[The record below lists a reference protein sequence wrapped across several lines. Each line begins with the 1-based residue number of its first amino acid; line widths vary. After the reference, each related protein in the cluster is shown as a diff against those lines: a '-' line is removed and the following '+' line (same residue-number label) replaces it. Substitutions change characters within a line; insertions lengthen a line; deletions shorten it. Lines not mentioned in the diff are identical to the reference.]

1 MSSVF
6 IDTGA
11 FVAFLD
17 GSDRSHAAV
26 AALFAAP
33 PRRLF
38 TSAPVLAEG
47 YGWFLHRLGESAARQ
62 FLALLDEL
70 PALEVV
76 DTDPKHR
83 IAIRRKL
90 DAHRGRKLTW
100 VDASSLEVCRS
111 RKIAT
116 VWGVDLDLAIEG
128 ARVLPGPPG

>member
-1 MSSVF
+1 MSLVF
-6 IDTGA
+6 VDTGA

-17 GSDRSHAAV
+17 ASDRSHSAV
-26 AALFAAP
+26 RALFAAP
-33 PRRLF
+33 PRKVV

-62 FLALLDEL
+62 FLTLLDEL
-70 PALEVV
+70 PGLEVV

-83 IAIRRKL
+83 AAVRRKL
-90 DAHRGRKLTW
+90 DVHRGHKLTW
-100 VDASSLEVCRS
+100 VDASSLEFCRS

-128 ARVLPGPPG
+128 ARVVPGPPG